1 MSMHR
6 AHRRKDGIYEAR
18 LRVRPTDPITYRSTG
33 SRDKSVAQSITD
45 EWFRQMEREA
55 YGVASVTTKEKTA
68 AEKPLSVHLRDY
80 LNERS
85 LLGLNDR
92 YTTQIEGKLNRLFDE
107 CGWQY
112 IRHVDKNS
120 FNTWRTTQSSKLS
133 PHTLN
138 EYLGAI
144 SGLLKWMIRNDYITA
159 NPLDGAGCIS
169 KKKWEKDSPRALSQ
183 KEVAA
188 LLSACGPR
196 RTVYMTAVLTG
207 IRHGELKQ
215 LRVSDLDL
223 DSETPGIKVRSTI
236 SKNGKERWLPV
247 CGELLE
253 LLREVKASRSA
264 GQNVFV
270 MPKWKTLHLDLK
282 RAGIPWRNEEN
293 RKVSF
298 HSFRHTFCT
307 AHLAAGTAPRVVQ
320 ALMGHSDIK
329 LTTGNYT
336 DTAQLPLAASV
347 NQLPSYEDAKS
358 SPHIAPL
365 EAGSNG
371 HFLSQTDKVGF
382 LDTLSKVLGVMEF
395 RLGLAELVN
404 DLGWSGKQDSNLRLL
419 GPKPSAL
426 PD

>member
-1 MSMHR
+1 M
-6 AHRRKDGIYEAR
+6 
-18 LRVRPTDPITYRSTG
+18 RVRPTDPIIYRSTG
-33 SRDKSVAQSITD
+33 KRDKSVAQKITD

-55 YGVASVTTKEKTA
+55 YGLASVTGKEKTA
-68 AEKPLSVHLRDY
+68 AEKPLLTHLQTY
-80 LNERS
+80 LHERS

-92 YTTQIEGKLNRLFDE
+92 YTLQIESKLKRLFEE

-112 IRHVDKNS
+112 IRHIDKAS
-120 FNTWRTTQSSKLS
+120 FNAWRTVEACKLS

-138 EYLGAI
+138 EYLGAV
-144 SGLLKWMIRNDYITA
+144 SGLLKWMIRNDYMTV
-159 NPLDGAGCIS
+159 NPLEGVGCIS

-183 KEVAA
+183 AEMSA
-188 LLSACGPR
+188 LLSVCGLR

-207 IRHGELKQ
+207 IRFGELKQ
-215 LRVSDLDL
+215 LRVSDLVL

-253 LLREVKASRSA
+253 LLREIKASRSA

-270 MPKWKTLHLDLK
+270 MPKWKTLQLDLK
-282 RAGIPWRNEEN
+282 RAGIPQRDEEG

-347 NQLPSYEDAKS
+347 NQLPSYEAEKA
-358 SPHIAPL
+358 SPQIAPQKSGT
-365 EAGSNG
+365 AGHS
-371 HFLSQTDKVGF
+371 LTQTDKVGF
-382 LDTLSKVLGVMEF
+382 LDTLSKVLGISEF
-395 RLGLAELVN
+395 RQGLAELVN
-404 DLGWSGKQDSNLRLL
+404 DLEWSGKQDSNLRLP
-419 GPKPSAL
+419 GPKPGAL